1 MAAHHHEDTTSSIPS
16 PIIMV
21 MVPFTAQSH
30 LNQALQLSFLISSY
44 QIEVHYAASSKHN
57 RQVKHRLTGGEDK
70 SSDLLSKI
78 HFHDLPIPHFLSPLP
93 NPNSTTKFP
102 AHLQPSFDATM
113 HLRHPVGTLLRQL
126 STTTRRLIVI
136 HDTLMFSVVQDVAD
150 IPNAESYSFR
160 CVSAFSTC
168 CMKSLYK
175 GESIPPVEEC
185 SLTNEIKRLAADQ
198 AEFVKIKQGDILNT
212 CRQMESSYLDLL
224 DKNESNLNN
233 KQWAIAPLINRVRN
247 INSTGGGNEC
257 LLWLEKQPPKSVMYV
272 SFGSSTS
279 MTDEQIEAMAF
290 GLKESKQRFLWVLR
304 DADKGDIF
312 TGEVRNL
319 KLPNGFEESVKE
331 TGMVVRD
338 WVPQMEIL
346 AHRSVGGFMSHC
358 GWNSCLESLSL
369 GVPIAAWPIHSDQPY
384 NALFISE
391 ILKVGIEVR
400 EWADQ
405 SEVVSSFAIKRAVE
419 RLMDSEEGERIRKR
433 AEEVGGLLRD
443 AAEEGGVSQM
453 EMDSFIAHITR

>member
-1 MAAHHHEDTTSSIPS
+1 ML
-16 PIIMV
+16 
-21 MVPFTAQSH
+21 MVPFTFQSH
-30 LNQALQLSFLISSY
+30 LNQALQLSFLISSNY

-57 RQVKHRLTGGEDK
+57 RQVKHRLTGGGDRS

-78 HFHDLPIPHFLSPLP
+78 HFHDLPMPHFLSPLP

-102 AHLQPSFDATM
+102 AHLQPSFDATL

-126 STTTRRLIVI
+126 SATARRLIVI

-168 CMKSLYK
+168 CMKSLYR

-185 SLTNEIKRLAADQ
+185 FVTNEIRRLAAAQ
-198 AEFVKIKQGDILNT
+198 SEFVKIKQGDILNT
-212 CRQMESSYLDLL
+212 CRQMESSYLDLVA
-224 DKNESNLNN
+224 KNEPNVNN
-233 KQWAIAPLINRVRN
+233 KQWAIAPLINRVRI
-247 INSTGGGNEC
+247 INPTGGNEC

-272 SFGSSTS
+272 SFGSTIS
-279 MTDEQIEAMAF
+279 MTDEQIEALAL
-290 GLKESKQRFLWVLR
+290 GLRESKQRFLWVLR
-304 DADKGDIF
+304 DADKADIF

-346 AHRSVGGFMSHC
+346 AHGSVGGFMSHC

-369 GVPIAAWPIHSDQPY
+369 GVPIAAWPMHSDQPY
-384 NALFISE
+384 NAVLITE

-400 EWADQ
+400 KWADK
-405 SEVVSSFAIKRAVE
+405 SEVVSSCTIKRAVE
-419 RLMDSEEGERIRKR
+419 VLMDSEEGEEIRKR
-433 AEEVGGLLRD
+433 AEELGGVLRD
-443 AAEEGGVSQM
+443 AAEEGGVSKM